1 MTRSG
6 IPPIECMDLPPRIP
20 GSLLAFGINL
30 VFIMSLTVSFRA
42 AADINF
48 SGSVAAEARVFTQDP
63 RYTEQSESD
72 DYSLFLQPELRYEAA
87 AGRITMVPFYRHDSI
102 DDERSHFDIRELN
115 WRHSADRWDLLIGVD
130 RLFWGVTE
138 SRHLVDIINQVDL
151 IENIDQEDKLG
162 QPMIHFNWLADWG
175 NLSAF
180 VLPGFRERT
189 FPGPDGRLRS
199 ALPVSSDAAVYESSQ
214 GDSHIDLALRY
225 SQVIGDW
232 DVGAYYFTGTGREPR
247 LIPDASGQSL
257 IPHYDLIQQVAIDA
271 QLTAESWLWKFEGI
285 NRRGQ
290 GKSFVAAVAGLEYT
304 WYQIAGSNAD
314 LGILAELLY
323 DGRDDSAPP
332 TLLDRDIFLGLRLG
346 MNDIDDSQYLVGLI
360 YDEEKG
366 QNLFTLEGKRRL
378 NQHLSIELEAWQ
390 FSDSDSASLDFSQDD
405 YVQLQLVWH
414 F

>member
-1 MTRSG
+1 MTISG
-6 IPPIECMDLPPRIP
+6 IPPIERIDLPARMP

-30 VFIMSLTVSFRA
+30 VFIMSLTVSFKA

-48 SGSVAAEARVFTQDP
+48 SGSVAAEARIFTQDP

-130 RLFWGVTE
+130 RVFWGVTE

-162 QPMIHFNWLADWG
+162 QPMIRFNWLADWG

-247 LIPDASGQSL
+247 LIPDASGQFL
-257 IPHYDLIQQVAIDA
+257 IPHYDLIQQLAIDA

-290 GKSFVAAVAGLEYT
+290 GKNFLAAVAGLEYT

-360 YDEEKG
+360 YDEEKD

-390 FSDSDSASLDFSQDD
+390 FNDSDSASLDFNQDD